1 MPVWQLRRRRGM
13 HGCCGLQ
20 VSTDVATCGSCHCAL
35 CAIWQDRRVGV
46 TLQYTRRTLI
56 IVLSPTSGMV
66 ADGTDLTFI
75 DVMKKGEQLSAVDVV
90 QRFPGTDVVRP

>member
-1 MPVWQLRRRRGM
+1 
-13 HGCCGLQ
+13 
-20 VSTDVATCGSCHCAL
+20 
-35 CAIWQDRRVGV
+35 
-46 TLQYTRRTLI
+46 
-56 IVLSPTSGMV
+56 MV